1 MHSSISGWLTIILK
15 RDLLIA
21 FRKSSTYITPLVFFL
36 IVVTF
41 FPLALGPQE
50 SLLSSLAPGV
60 IWIAALL
67 ASLLAVDT
75 IFSDDFRDGTLDEF
89 FISLEPSFI
98 LVFAKVLI
106 HWLITGLPILFASLI
121 AAIVLYL
128 PFESFIPMLLSL
140 ILGTSFMS
148 LLGALGAAL
157 SLGRS
162 AILSA
167 IIVLPFSI
175 PTLLMGTSVI
185 SSSITNQDFSGFL
198 MIMGAMLAIGIPLLC
213 LLTVEALLLNYE

>member
-1 MHSSISGWLTIILK
+1 MHGSIFGWLTIILK

-98 LVFAKVLI
+98 LVFTKVLI

-185 SSSITNQDFSGFL
+185 SSSLTNQDFSGFL

>member
-1 MHSSISGWLTIILK
+1 
-15 RDLLIA
+15 LIA

-128 PFESFIPMLLSL
+128 PFDSFIPMLLSL

-185 SSSITNQDFSGFL
+185 SSSFTNQDFSGFL

>member
-1 MHSSISGWLTIILK
+1 MHSSIFGWLTIILK

-21 FRKSSTYITPLVFFL
+21 FRKSSTYITPLVFL
-36 IVVTF
+36 NSCHF

-128 PFESFIPMLLSL
+128 PFDSFIPMLLSL

-185 SSSITNQDFSGFL
+185 SSSLTNQDFSGFL

>member
-1 MHSSISGWLTIILK
+1 MHGSISGWLTIILK

-106 HWLITGLPILFASLI
+106 HWLITGLPILFASLV